1 MLFIRFAL
9 YPSTQIH
16 AILRLW
22 TCLLSI
28 HPRSQ
33 TLIEPVVKHLA
44 VPSFPALS
52 PITFSSFSSASSLP
66 LSLSLSLSLNQSNF
80 LYCFKSDPPCLY
92 PSTQIFEILR
102 PRIYSLSM
110 HPPRSLT
117 LTEPVVDP
125 APKRYPAF
133 ASVSI
138 LKRHPH
144 PHSTVT
150 TTFFSRPYLLSFF
163 LILAL
168 SLSVFVYS
176 SLNQSLPQSITLQLT
191 HSVSAHSHTDT
202 VVPAG
207 MLNEDPP
214 RGRTRTRGRP
224 PAPAL
229 NGRQPP
235 SFPALISYHF
245 FFFFFLLYL
254 SFCIPL

>member
-1 MLFIRFAL
+1 MRFIRFAL

-16 AILRLW
+16 AILSLC
-22 TCLLSI
+22 TCILSI

-52 PITFSSFSSASSLP
+52 PITFSSCSSASSLP
-66 LSLSLSLSLNQSNF
+66 LSLSLTLNQSNV

-168 SLSVFVYS
+168 SLCLCVFLS
-176 SLNQSLPQSITLQLT
+176 QSIAPSINHSPTHSFGISTLT
-191 HSVSAHSHTDT
+191 HGYSRSCGHA
-202 VVPAG
+202 
-207 MLNEDPP
+207 
-214 RGRTRTRGRP
+214 
-224 PAPAL
+224 
-229 NGRQPP
+229 Q
-235 SFPALISYHF
+235 
-245 FFFFFLLYL
+245 
-254 SFCIPL
+254 